1 MYGIHPLLMS
11 HPLSLTGRHWVL
23 RRESADDIVSLLAQ
37 ERGLADVVTGKQ
49 LKLSDPK
56 KFPQA
61 EQAVRR
67 IRRAMEAGETIGV
80 FGDYDA
86 DGITGVAQLAR
97 FFRRHGVQVV
107 IHLPHRLSEGY
118 GLKCASIDALHAKG
132 VRVLITVDTGIAA
145 TAELE
150 HAAKLG
156 IDVIVTDHHHA
167 PAGMP
172 TAHAVLH
179 PLLPEPFPNPHLS
192 GSGVALMLVRAL
204 EEGKSWAG
212 MEQDIVLAAIGTIGD
227 LVPLTGENRSLVIHA
242 LRLLQ
247 KLPDCPL
254 KDFAEHVRGQSAQA
268 LTSTDIAFRIVPR
281 INASGRIDHPDVAL
295 QALLEGGE
303 ALEKLHVL
311 NERRQGMTG
320 AMVERA
326 AAQVDVR
333 QPFLCVASEEFHSGV
348 VGLIAGA
355 LCERFGRP
363 VLAASVTDDMCT
375 ASLRS
380 VPAVHVADMLHTE
393 DVRRLL
399 LTFGGHAQA
408 AGCTFELRQF
418 EALQEALN
426 ARMHALG
433 HTPDSLRPALH
444 LDGELAPA
452 SVSLPFVDSLK
463 QLEPFGM
470 GNDQPMFLLR
480 AQRLD
485 LVRTVGSDGK
495 HVQCRVGDK
504 KAVGFGLGAYAE
516 AMKSQQCWDIACTV
530 GVNEW
535 NGRKEVQLMIKDI
548 RSA

>member
-1 MYGIHPLLMS
+1 MS
-11 HPLSLTGRHWVL
+11 HPLSLTGRQWIL
-23 RRESADDIVSLLAQ
+23 RRQSADDIVNLLAQ
-37 ERGLADVVTGKQ
+37 ERGLTDVVTGKQ
-49 LKLSDPK
+49 LKLSDPQ

-61 EQAVRR
+61 EKAARR
-67 IRRAMEAGETIGV
+67 IRHAMETGETIGV

-97 FFRRHGVQVV
+97 FFNRHGVQPVV
-107 IHLPHRLSEGY
+107 HLPHRTTEGY
-118 GLKCASIDALHAKG
+118 GLKKSSIDALHAKG

-145 TAELE
+145 TAELQ
-150 HAAKLG
+150 HAASIG
-156 IDVIVTDHHHA
+156 MDVIVTDHHHA

-172 TAHAVLH
+172 PAHAVLH
-179 PLLPEPFPNPHLS
+179 PLLPTPFPNPHLS

-204 EEGKSWAG
+204 EEGKPWVG
-212 MEQDIVLAAIGTIGD
+212 MEQDIILAAIGTIGD

-295 QALLEGGE
+295 QALLEGGD

-326 AAQVDVR
+326 IALADLR

-355 LCERFGRP
+355 LCERYGRP
-363 VLAASVTDDMCT
+363 VLAASITDDVCT

-380 VPAVHVADMLHTE
+380 VPAVHVADMLHAE
-393 DVRRLL
+393 DVRTLL

-408 AGCTFELRQF
+408 AGCTFAYRQF
-418 EALQEALN
+418 DALQISLN
-426 ARMHALG
+426 ERMRALG
-433 HTPDSLRPALH
+433 HTTDSLRPALH
-444 LDGELAPA
+444 LDGELSAA
-452 SVSLPFVDSLK
+452 SVSLSFVDALR

-480 AQRLD
+480 GQSVD

-495 HVQCRVGDK
+495 HIQCRVGGK
-504 KAVGFGLGAYAE
+504 KAVGFGLGAHAD
-516 AMKSQQCWDIACTV
+516 ALKSQQCWDIACTV

-535 NGRKEVQLMIKDI
+535 NGRKEVQLIMKDI
-548 RSA
+548 RALQSN